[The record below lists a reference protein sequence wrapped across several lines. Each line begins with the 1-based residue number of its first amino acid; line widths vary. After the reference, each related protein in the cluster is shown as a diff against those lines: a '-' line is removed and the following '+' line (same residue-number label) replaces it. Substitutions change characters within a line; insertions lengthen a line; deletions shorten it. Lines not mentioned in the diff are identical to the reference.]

1 MNDIENE
8 IILIQ
13 QKNDNKKLK
22 KREYQR
28 MRRALKNVATRLDY
42 VTENTI
48 FPTDN
53 QISDKN
59 KIKSQ
64 KKSLIM
70 QRLYMSNIELNIRIY
85 N

>member
-13 QKNDNKKLK
+13 QKNDYR

-64 KKSLIM
+64 KKSLIR
-70 QRLYMSNIELNIRIY
+70 QRLYMSNID
-85 N
+85 